1 MANIAT
7 YLANKLLDHAW
18 GVTSY
23 TEPTTYLALYTV
35 APTSS
40 GGGTEVS
47 GGSYARQ
54 ALAGLIAAASA
65 AANSNS
71 SAINFPTATGSW
83 GAVVAVGVLDAA
95 TSGNLLM
102 FGNLTTSKTIG
113 SGDTF
118 SIPIGSLTD
127 ALS

>member
-1 MANIAT
+1 MANIST
-7 YLANKLLDHAW
+7 YLADKVLDHIW

-23 TEPTTYLALYTV
+23 TEPTTWIALYTV

-47 GGSYARQ
+47 GGSYARV
-54 ALAGLIAAASA
+54 ALSTLIAAAA
-65 AANSNS
+65 AGANSNS
-71 SAINFPTATGSW
+71 GAINFVTATGAW
-83 GAVVAVGVLDAA
+83 GTIVAIGVLDASTA
-95 TSGNLLM
+95 GNLLL
-102 FGNLTTSKTIG
+102 FGNLTTSKVIG